1 MRTNTD
7 DAEQTD
13 AAVTRTDDTQLEQS
27 EHGQNMPCRFH
38 EVNDEMLAIHLDKL
52 S

>member
-13 AAVTRTDDTQLEQS
+13 AAATRTDDAQLEQS
-27 EHGQNMPCRFH
+27 EHRQNMPCRFH
-38 EVNDEMLAIHLDKL
+38 EVNDKMLAIHLDKL
-52 S
+52 C